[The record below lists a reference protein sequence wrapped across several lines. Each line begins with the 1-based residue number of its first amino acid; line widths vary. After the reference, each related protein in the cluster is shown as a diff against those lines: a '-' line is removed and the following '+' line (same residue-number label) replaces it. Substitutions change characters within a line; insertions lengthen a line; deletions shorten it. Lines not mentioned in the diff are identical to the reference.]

1 VAARGTHGQQA
12 AVPVVGLLR
21 SASLGP
27 FVPHVAAFR
36 RGLKEGGYIEGQ
48 NVTIEYRWAEGRYD
62 RLPELADE
70 LARRPVAVLVALGGD
85 ASALAAKAAS
95 STIPIVFVPRP

>member
-1 VAARGTHGQQA
+1 
-12 AVPVVGLLR
+12 
-21 SASLGP
+21 
-27 FVPHVAAFR
+27 
-36 RGLKEGGYIEGQ
+36 LKEGGYIEGQ